1 MILKSFFSFYLL
13 DVRLKPEMSAD
24 IQNIATNMESLFEEV
39 EMTSDKGII
48 KSLTNLMTLSHHDVE
63 NSKIFIENNFE
74 RPFYHV
80 QWLWEKLPSF
90 VKFHF
95 ESHKQLKNFMRK
107 YSSFYEVHGIYART
121 KNETSLCEKTIS
133 LEILR
138 IFRKKPNANHI
149 EITKNLPSA
158 CRTRV
163 RTAKELSKF
172 LNLQEYFHEE
182 NSKQEFEMPKL
193 SDKTIPDQKP
203 VQPQQE
209 QKQQQQNLEQHKEE
223 NPDTNPEANLEMD
236 STTSWVSQEI
246 QKLKLQLNEL
256 QKELNVDSLKECA
269 SKSKKIS
276 EKIGFLYNFQCIS
289 LEEIDDETFNTIADH
304 DLVIET

>member
-1 MILKSFFSFYLL
+1 MTFKNTKYFDLKVSKFNKNLAPSQL
-13 DVRLKPEMSAD
+13 
-24 IQNIATNMESLFEEV
+24 TLF
-39 EMTSDKGII
+39 
-48 KSLTNLMTLSHHDVE
+48 
-63 NSKIFIENNFE
+63 
-74 RPFYHV
+74 
-80 QWLWEKLPSF
+80 
-90 VKFHF
+90 
-95 ESHKQLKNFMRK
+95 
-107 YSSFYEVHGIYART
+107 
-121 KNETSLCEKTIS
+121 

-193 SDKTIPDQKP
+193 SAKTIPPQNQ

-223 NPDTNPEANLEMD
+223 NPEMNPETNPEANLEMD
-236 STTSWVSQEI
+236 STTSWVSQEV

-276 EKIGFLYNFQCIS
+276 EKIEFLYNFQCIS
-289 LEEIDDETFNTIADH
+289 LEEIDDETLNTIADH